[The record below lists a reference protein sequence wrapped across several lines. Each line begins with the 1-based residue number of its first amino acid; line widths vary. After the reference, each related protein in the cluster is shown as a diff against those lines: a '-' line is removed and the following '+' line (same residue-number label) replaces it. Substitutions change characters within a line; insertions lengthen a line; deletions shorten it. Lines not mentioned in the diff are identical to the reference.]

1 MGEGT
6 GSAQVERTVLATGFA
21 VDLARHGN
29 RPALHT
35 PDGCVSHAALARR
48 VEAARADLE
57 AVAGPARQLVR
68 LRPSP
73 TIDFVV
79 AWLAS
84 LTGGHATLLTHN
96 DGLARA
102 YTSSVEHDDRE
113 WRPTG
118 APAPALHPD
127 LRLLLSTSG
136 STGSPK
142 LVRLSQAN
150 LDANAAAIASYLG
163 LRSDDVAVT
172 TLPLDYCYGLSVLHS
187 HLAVGASLVLD
198 DRSVTDPGLWAH
210 ARERGVTSFAG
221 VPHTFDLLGAAGWP
235 ELPGL
240 RQVTQAGGRMAPERV
255 SALATQGRLEGWDLF
270 VMYGQTEATARM
282 AYLPPDLTLDHPSA
296 VGVAVPGGSFRLD
309 PVEGTEPDVGEL
321 VYSGP
326 NVMMGYAE
334 SPADLGRGRGSDEL
348 RTGDLARITDG
359 LVEIV
364 GRRSR
369 FAKVFGE
376 RIDLDRVQTLLG
388 LGGHD
393 VACAE
398 AADGSGLVVA
408 VPGRSDAM
416 ALDEVRAA
424 TAADTRLP
432 GHAIRVVPVDA
443 LPRLANGKVD
453 HQAVAR
459 LEPTEIV
466 DHGTAATSIV
476 RLYERILGCGP
487 VGPDDSFV
495 SLGGDSLSYVELS
508 LHLERRIGR
517 LPADWPRRSVED
529 LATRLDQADH
539 PRRRGWARLDTTIAL
554 RAAAIVLIVGTHT
567 NLWLLYG
574 GAHVLLAVAGANFAR
589 FHLTDETSRDRVRRV
604 FRATSR
610 VVVPA
615 VLWIG
620 AVSLV
625 TGDYPWRTVFLL
637 NDVLGSRTWSEPAW
651 HYWFVEV
658 IVLLA
663 VGAGLLLAIP
673 RVMVLER
680 RHRFTL
686 AAGLTAMALVPRFW
700 ATATSYDGD
709 LIHSSTF
716 VAWLFLGG
724 WAASVARNAPQRLLV
739 TALLLAGTYDFTG
752 DHARDLMIAAGVLL
766 LVWVPAVPWP
776 RILVGVTGTLASASL
791 YIYLT
796 HWQVYPHFEN
806 RWPLGGLLV
815 SLAAGVLTWHLAGHR
830 DRVWLWRRSGAA
842 SCPSA
847 PPATLPV
854 RPPHYAHHRT
864 DRQESR

>member
-1 MGEGT
+1 MPYPSGVGEGT
-6 GSAQVERTVLATGFA
+6 ASAQVQQTVLATGFA
-21 VDLARHGN
+21 VDLARHGH

-35 PDGCVSHAALARR
+35 PDGSISYAALDRR
-48 VEAARADLE
+48 VATARAELDAL
-57 AVAGPARQLVR
+57 VGTTRQLVR
-68 LRPSP
+68 LSP
-73 TIDFVV
+73 APTVDFVV

-102 YTSSVEHDDRE
+102 YTSSIEYDDRA

-150 LDANAAAIASYLG
+150 LDANASAIASYLG

-187 HLAVGASLVLD
+187 HLAVGASLMLD
-198 DRSVTDPGLWAH
+198 DRSVTDPSLWAD

-221 VPHTFDLLGAAGWP
+221 VPYTFDLLGAAGWP
-235 ELPGL
+235 ELPAL

-255 SALATQGRLEGWDLF
+255 TALAEQGRLEGWDLF

-282 AYLPPDLTLDHPSA
+282 AYLPPALTLTHPSA
-296 VGVAVPGGSFRLD
+296 VGVAIPGGTFRID
-309 PVEGTEPDVGEL
+309 PVDGAEPGVGEL

-326 NVMMGYAE
+326 NVMMGYAD
-334 SPADLGRGRGSDEL
+334 SPADLSLRQRSGDL

-376 RIDLDRVQTLLG
+376 RIDLDRVQTLLC

-408 VPGRSDAM
+408 VPGPSEALT
-416 ALDEVRAA
+416 LDEVRAA

-432 GHAIRVVPVDA
+432 GHAIRVVPVDD
-443 LPRLANGKVD
+443 LPRLPNGKINQ
-453 HQAVAR
+453 QAVAR
-459 LEPTEIV
+459 LEVPEV
-466 DHGTAATSIV
+466 VEQGTAATSIA

-495 SLGGDSLSYVELS
+495 GLGGDSLSYVELS
-508 LHLERRIGR
+508 LRLERRIGR
-517 LPADWPRRSVED
+517 LPADWPRRSIED
-529 LATRLDQADH
+529 LATLLGNADH
-539 PRRRGWARLDTTIAL
+539 PRRRGWARIDTTIAL
-554 RAAAIVLIVGTHT
+554 RTAAIVFIVGTHT

-589 FHLTDETSRDRVRRV
+589 FHLTDESSRDRVRRV

-615 VLWIG
+615 ILWIG

-625 TGDYPWRTVFLL
+625 TGDYLWRSVFLL
-637 NDVLGSRTWSEPAW
+637 NDVLGGRNWSEPAW
-651 HYWFVEV
+651 HYWFIEV
-658 IVLLA
+658 IVLFA
-663 VGAGLLLAIP
+663 VGAGLLTAIP
-673 RVMVLER
+673 RIMALER
-680 RHRFTL
+680 RHRFAL
-686 AAGLTAMALVPRFW
+686 ATGLTALALVPRFW
-700 ATATSYDGD
+700 ATSTSYDGD

-724 WAASVARNAPQRLLV
+724 WAASVARNVPQRLAV
-739 TALLLAGTYDFTG
+739 TTLLLAGTWDFTG
-752 DHARDLMIAAGVLL
+752 DVARDLMIAGGVAL
-766 LVWVPAVPWP
+766 LVWVPTVPWP
-776 RILVGVTGTLASASL
+776 RVLVGLTGTIASASL
-791 YIYLT
+791 YVYLT
-796 HWQVYPHFEN
+796 HWQIYPHLED
-806 RWPLGGLLV
+806 RWPLAGLLV
-815 SLAAGVLTWHLAGHR
+815 SLAAGVLTWHLVNRATALAAHR
-830 DRVWLWRRSGAA
+830 S
-842 SCPSA
+842 
-847 PPATLPV
+847 
-854 RPPHYAHHRT
+854 HYAPHGT
-864 DRQESR
+864 ERQESR